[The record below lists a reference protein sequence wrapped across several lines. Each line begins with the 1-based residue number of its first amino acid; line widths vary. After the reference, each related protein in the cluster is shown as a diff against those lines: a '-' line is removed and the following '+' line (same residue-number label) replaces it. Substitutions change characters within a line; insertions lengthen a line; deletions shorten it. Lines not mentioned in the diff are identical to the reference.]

1 MVSLP
6 AEYRYMRAWV
16 AFFSPSK
23 AGIYY
28 SDIPEGESQ
37 ASSDTSL
44 SAVAFYLPYSS
55 YSRIYTCSECDR
67 IAHCWY
73 ISLDFEQGNLILLEC
88 QVLNAQTSRTCITF
102 MES

>member
-1 MVSLP
+1 M
-6 AEYRYMRAWV
+6 

-44 SAVAFYLPYSS
+44 SAVAFYSAMAFIHESTHAQHVVGLPVVG
-55 YSRIYTCSECDR
+55 IYP
-67 IAHCWY
+67 
-73 ISLDFEQGNLILLEC
+73 
-88 QVLNAQTSRTCITF
+88 
-102 MES
+102 